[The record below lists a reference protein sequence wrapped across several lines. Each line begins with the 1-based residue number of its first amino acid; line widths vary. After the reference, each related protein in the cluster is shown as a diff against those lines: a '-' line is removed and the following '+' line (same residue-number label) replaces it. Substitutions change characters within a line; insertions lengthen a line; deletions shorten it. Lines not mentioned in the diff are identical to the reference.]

1 MSAARTRISRE
12 LARRALGF
20 GATSPPGT
28 PFVPPAVPV
37 PGWAPGRSCEPA
49 APLPCLRPPA
59 PGQQVHLPAMPGRPD
74 SGCPSARALGVSPSP
89 QAAAQSRSPRRN
101 LTFPELEPLRNPLC
115 RAKEGGQTFHTL
127 RAAGLHPADSLST
140 CCESHAASLAG
151 EPRQGRQGCCWLI
164 SRCRDSQCG
173 WECIILWESALLS
186 NPPSHEPRGGGPVV
200 HC

>member
-12 LARRALGF
+12 LARRALGL

-37 PGWAPGRSCEPA
+37 PGRAPGRSCEPA
-49 APLPCLRPPA
+49 APLPCHRPPA

-127 RAAGLHPADSLST
+127 RTAGLLP
-140 CCESHAASLAG
+140 
-151 EPRQGRQGCCWLI
+151 GRQFEHLLRKPCSIPGRGAEAGPPRMLLPHLSVQRFPVWVGMH
-164 SRCRDSQCG
+164 SRIGVRP
-173 WECIILWESALLS
+173 ALQ
-186 NPPSHEPRGGGPVV
+186 PSFS
-200 HC
+200 